1 MEDSRI
7 VKIIIS
13 DLSLEALKL
22 EDELETTMNS
32 SIEINEKVVKIK
44 ELLGKITQN
53 EAMIFKFTQLVST
66 ASNNNKT

>member
-7 VKIIIS
+7 IKIIIS

>member
-53 EAMIFKFTQLVST
+53 EAMIFKFTQLLST